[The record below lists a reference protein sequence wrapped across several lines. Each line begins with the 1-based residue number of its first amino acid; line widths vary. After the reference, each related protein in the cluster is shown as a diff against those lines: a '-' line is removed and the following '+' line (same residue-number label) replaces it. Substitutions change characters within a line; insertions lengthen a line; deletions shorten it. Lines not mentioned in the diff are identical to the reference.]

1 MKKFIPFAVAA
12 GLALGG
18 CASSGGMSGES
29 SAMATEAQAT
39 AAIAAAQNEL
49 KMATAAN
56 NVWRDTGKD
65 LEKAEK
71 AAKEGKYDE
80 AVKLANAAKDQAALA
95 VQQAAEQKDAGP
107 RY

>member
-1 MKKFIPFAVAA
+1 MKKLIPFAVAA

-18 CASSGGMSGES
+18 CASSGGMSSE

-56 NVWRDTGKD
+56 NVWRDTGKMI
-65 LEKAEK
+65 EAAEK
-71 AAKEGKYDE
+71 AAKAGKYDE
-80 AVKLANAAKDQAALA
+80 AVKLANGAKDQSALA
-95 VQQAAEQKDAGP
+95 LQQVEDQKNAAP